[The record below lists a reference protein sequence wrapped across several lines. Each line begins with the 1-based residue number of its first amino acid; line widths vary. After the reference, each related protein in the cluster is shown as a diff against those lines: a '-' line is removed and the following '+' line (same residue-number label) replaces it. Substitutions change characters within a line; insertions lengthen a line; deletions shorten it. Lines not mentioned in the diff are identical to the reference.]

1 MFFDDV
7 CSGIENLYTPRPT
20 PHAPNML
27 SYTHP
32 MIFSRRK
39 NECGKVSNAVR
50 MERWW
55 LLGVFVLAVIGLAF
69 PTGATLALGLSDAI
83 NWVLVIFA
91 NCLAWVIQMVGNL
104 VVMLVDTLIQI
115 AQYNTFVDA
124 HPVRVGWP
132 LIRDVTNMFFIVI
145 LLLIAFSV
153 IIRWSKFNNWKGTL
167 PKFLLMA
174 VLINFSLPLIGILI
188 DFSQVLMLTFVNGF
202 RAAAAGNFVQVL
214 KLDKVLQI
222 ANAPIDSGSPF
233 LVQLV
238 AAEMFGIFILGL
250 TCTLMLIMCIY
261 LVVRIVG
268 LWVALIL
275 SPLAFFMTAVPSAL
289 ASKISG
295 IADDYWGK
303 LSSMLTGG
311 PIMAFF
317 LWLTLATVSNG
328 GLGSIVPE
336 GANVRQSEQQQVERY
351 FVSAIGS
358 VEDFGIY
365 LFGIIM
371 MFTGLSTA
379 VSASGKLNSTLGSV
393 TGKIKSGGV
402 WASKM
407 AAYGGALAGG
417 AYAGR
422 VAGKVG
428 GRAGSWVDQ
437 RVGVTKGVGN
447 LVRSTG
453 LTLKMP
459 ALAAAGTRL
468 RDTRARAVEARG
480 KKYDEQVKDMKL
492 SPEEQVKYAQRIEA
506 GSWSNDKRT
515 AMKERL
521 LKMGTKKEGKDALLK
536 EYEEAAK
543 QSAERAGLKTGEGA
557 TDEQKAAYAAHIEAY
572 KKEQFTKKQKER
584 LREYEKTNAGD
595 EDKMKFS
602 KETIEASP
610 SLAKDTY
617 NHVMTEMEKDP
628 NYYRKIRM
636 EEFENPDVLRAIMEH
651 EKVFDEKGEID
662 KTNTFYKEVM
672 AKGGARA
679 NLFKAYAEDVR
690 RAADAKGVNPNELLK
705 DSATLQETGLL
716 SGRYVQTKD
725 RKHYPD
731 GYQHIAA
738 PLLGEVE
745 AQKAPGAGAGSAAT
759 PVAGESSAPR
769 RVETPEARNA
779 EGRVASARARVEHV
793 REMPAGPDRDREA
806 RDAQVGLREA
816 QASAVAAGARL
827 DRTYEMSGDGAF
839 FSSDDDKHFEE
850 QVAKLHEEAKTDLQA
865 YENVDTEMLMRSP
878 NGDNNARAAFV
889 RQTKVKDLRAA
900 YDRAKQSGDAKTVR
914 RVADMVRIV
923 ETEGSKIEALI
934 RAQNA
939 RNQKANEAQVK
950 KFGDNAHVVDL
961 IDENKVLQ
969 AALSGDEGALK
980 AALGGSGLKISMD
993 NAQALRKKT
1002 AIAAT
1007 TEFVDVKK
1015 HATSRGGVA
1024 IRSAMRVGGD
1034 VAGATTARATR
1045 AAAATASTA
1054 TRAASVAT
1062 ERARTAG
1069 GAVAARASSA
1079 AASVGARARRVIG
1092 REQERDLEARVE
1104 EQERKMRSDVEREE
1118 RRQQQSAA
1126 REAQAEA
1133 RKAAADEASRRRQET
1148 YEAKMEAR
1156 IDAEEERK
1164 ARGGGPRAT

>member
-1 MFFDDV
+1 
-7 CSGIENLYTPRPT
+7 
-20 PHAPNML
+20 
-27 SYTHP
+27 
-32 MIFSRRK
+32 
-39 NECGKVSNAVR
+39 

-55 LLGVFVLAVIGLAF
+55 LLGVFVLAVTGLAF
-69 PTGATLALGLSDAI
+69 PTGATHASLSLSLSDAI

-91 NCLAWVIQMVGNL
+91 NFLAWVIQMIGNL

-124 HPVRVGWP
+124 HPVEVGWP
-132 LIRDVTNMFFIVI
+132 LVRDVTNMFFIVI

-153 IIRWSKFNNWKGTL
+153 IIRWSKFNDWKRTL

-202 RAAAAGNFVQVL
+202 KSAAAGNFVEVL

-222 ANAPIDSGSPF
+222 ANMPIDSGSPL

-261 LVVRIVG
+261 LIVRIVG
-268 LWVALIL
+268 LWVSLIL
-275 SPLAFFMTAVPSAL
+275 SPLAFFMTAVPNAL
-289 ASKISG
+289 ASKMSG
-295 IADDYWGK
+295 IADDYWSK

-328 GLGSIVPE
+328 GLGSIMPE
-336 GANVRQSEQQQVERY
+336 GVNVRQTEQQQVEGY
-351 FVSAIGS
+351 FISAIGS

-379 VSASGKLNSTLGSV
+379 VSASGRLNSTLGSV

-422 VAGKVG
+422 VAGKAG
-428 GRAGSWVDQ
+428 GWAANQVDQ
-437 RVGVTKGVGN
+437 RVGVTKSVGN

-453 LTLKMP
+453 IALRAP

-480 KKYDEQVKDMKL
+480 KKYDEQVKASKL
-492 SPEEQVKYAQRIEA
+492 SPEEQVKDAQRIEA

-515 AMKERL
+515 AMRERL

-628 NYYRKIRM
+628 YYYRKIRI

-651 EKVFDEKGEID
+651 ENVFDDKGEID
-662 KTNTFYKEVM
+662 KTNPFYKEVM

-679 NLFKAYAEDVR
+679 NLFKTYAEDVR
-690 RAADAKGVNPNELLK
+690 RTATAKGVHPSELLR
-705 DSATLQETGLL
+705 DSATLQETGL
-716 SGRYVQTKD
+716 SGGRYVQTKD
-725 RKHYPD
+725 KEHYPD
-731 GYQHIAA
+731 GYRRISA

-745 AQKAPGAGAGSAAT
+745 AQKAPGAGAG
-759 PVAGESSAPR
+759 VGAGS
-769 RVETPEARNA
+769 
-779 EGRVASARARVEHV
+779 
-793 REMPAGPDRDREA
+793 
-806 RDAQVGLREA
+806 
-816 QASAVAAGARL
+816 AAGAGATGGSGSSSSGGAQSQD
-827 DRTYEMSGDGAF
+827 DRERELEREVAREEKRHVVEAQMNQARERVERAHTMPEGEERAS
-839 FSSDDDKHFEE
+839 EE
-850 QVAKLHEEAKTDLQA
+850 QVAQSELRSVQRTAMKDGADPHQVYEKEEQGAFAEDVKEIHEEAKMNVNVYNNVNVQTMTVDPKQADPHRSTFVEHTGISNLHEA
-865 YENVDTEMLMRSP
+865 YEKARMASNTELMQNIGHMVKLVEAESLRFEKMIQNWNKKKP
-878 NGDNNARAAFV
+878 NEMIDQNAVLDAA
-889 RQTKVKDLRAA
+889 RRNDSDALATALRNSGLLTMADAKAMVKKQEIAKDESLVGLMGHGTPRGRRGR
-900 YDRAKQSGDAKTVR
+900 DRAER
-914 RVADMVRIV
+914 AD
-923 ETEGSKIEALI
+923 
-934 RAQNA
+934 
-939 RNQKANEAQVK
+939 
-950 KFGDNAHVVDL
+950 
-961 IDENKVLQ
+961 
-969 AALSGDEGALK
+969 
-980 AALGGSGLKISMD
+980 
-993 NAQALRKKT
+993 AQAKKEESKT
-1002 AIAAT
+1002 
-1007 TEFVDVKK
+1007 
-1015 HATSRGGVA
+1015 G
-1024 IRSAMRVGGD
+1024 SA
-1034 VAGATTARATR
+1034 
-1045 AAAATASTA
+1045 
-1054 TRAASVAT
+1054 
-1062 ERARTAG
+1062 EPPPAG
-1069 GAVAARASSA
+1069 GTPPTGV
-1079 AASVGARARRVIG
+1079 
-1092 REQERDLEARVE
+1092 
-1104 EQERKMRSDVEREE
+1104 
-1118 RRQQQSAA
+1118 
-1126 REAQAEA
+1126 
-1133 RKAAADEASRRRQET
+1133 
-1148 YEAKMEAR
+1148 
-1156 IDAEEERK
+1156 
-1164 ARGGGPRAT
+1164 